1 MATENDD
8 SQSMNGILSN
18 ISRDV
23 VDTSWDIPPLTF
35 PKLQPTDSE
44 EADGADETSL
54 AEPRTIASSVPAQ
67 TEQPVSAA
75 PTIADIPS
83 MPLDTIDFDEAV
95 APADAEETATLP
107 PLVSSTDEQD
117 AEATQAFDTSDG
129 ITDLEELAAEDP
141 EHDPLK
147 TIPVAPKEPSAD
159 KWKIIAIVAAIA
171 AVAIAV
177 AGVIVVRN
185 RINSKEQRAAVAV
198 CEKVKSKYS
207 KANEKLQNAIEQA
220 TSLQGTA
227 ANQVADAATIDQLTQ
242 AVTKAQNLKTVGGC
256 SVLLSETTLRAHAR
270 SMSKQISNIKEQTKA
285 VTAAATAVYA
295 SKRAL
300 EVNKTTAALQKAIAD
315 AKTLLDGSAGQ
326 VADESTRDA
335 LAKAI
340 DAAQKL
346 LDGKSTDVAAM
357 QNASK
362 VISSTS
368 DGVNKSVAEQTAA
381 NAQSNTNSNTNS
393 NTGNGTT
400 NRRYTYTWQFGP
412 GSGNGVNGGGSSG
425 GNGGS
430 NGGGNGGSNGGG
442 NGGSNDDNGGSNGNG
457 NGGSNGGGNGGSN
470 DDNGGSN
477 GNGNGGS
484 NGGGNGG
491 SNGGGNGGSNGNGN
505 GDSNGGGNGGSD
517 TGTAGE

>member
-44 EADGADETSL
+44 EADGADETPL

-83 MPLDTIDFDEAV
+83 MPLDTIDFDDAV

-147 TIPVAPKEPSAD
+147 TIPAASKEPSAD
-159 KWKIIAIVAAIA
+159 KRKIIAIVAAIA
-171 AVAIAV
+171 AVAVAV

-198 CEKVKSKYS
+198 CEKAKSKYS

-285 VTAAATAVYA
+285 VTAAWP
-295 SKRAL
+295 
-300 EVNKTTAALQKAIAD
+300 
-315 AKTLLDGSAGQ
+315 GSARRVREPQ
-326 VADESTRDA
+326 YQR
-335 LAKAI
+335 
-340 DAAQKL
+340 
-346 LDGKSTDVAAM
+346 TD
-357 QNASK
+357 QGRYRSSHSCGRQQAS
-362 VISSTS
+362 
-368 DGVNKSVAEQTAA
+368 
-381 NAQSNTNSNTNS
+381 
-393 NTGNGTT
+393 
-400 NRRYTYTWQFGP
+400 FG
-412 GSGNGVNGGGSSG
+412 S
-425 GNGGS
+425 
-430 NGGGNGGSNGGG
+430 
-442 NGGSNDDNGGSNGNG
+442 
-457 NGGSNGGGNGGSN
+457 
-470 DDNGGSN
+470 
-477 GNGNGGS
+477 
-484 NGGGNGG
+484 
-491 SNGGGNGGSNGNGN
+491 
-505 GDSNGGGNGGSD
+505 
-517 TGTAGE
+517 E

>member
-1 MATENDD
+1 
-8 SQSMNGILSN
+8 MNGILSN

-54 AEPRTIASSVPAQ
+54 AEPRAIASSVPAQ

-83 MPLDTIDFDEAV
+83 MPLDTIDFDDAV

-159 KWKIIAIVAAIA
+159 KRKIIAIVAAIA
-171 AVAIAV
+171 AVAVAI

-285 VTAAATAVYA
+285 VTAAATAVAA

-430 NGGGNGGSNGGG
+430 NGGGNGGSNDDNGGSNGGGNGGSNGDGNGGSNDDNGGSNGNGNGGSNGDG

-457 NGGSNGGGNGGSN
+457 NGGSNGGGNGGS
-470 DDNGGSN
+470 
-477 GNGNGGS
+477 
-484 NGGGNGG
+484 
-491 SNGGGNGGSNGNGN
+491 
-505 GDSNGGGNGGSD
+505 D

>member
-54 AEPRTIASSVPAQ
+54 AEPRAIASSVPAQ

-83 MPLDTIDFDEAV
+83 MPLDTIDFDDAV

-159 KWKIIAIVAAIA
+159 KRKIIAIVAAIA
-171 AVAIAV
+171 AVAVAV

-227 ANQVADAATIDQLTQ
+227 ANQVADAATIDQLAQ

-285 VTAAATAVYA
+285 VTAAATAVDA

-300 EVNKTTAALQKAIAD
+300 EVNKD
-315 AKTLLDGSAGQ
+315 DCR
-326 VADESTRDA
+326 VAEDHCRR
-335 LAKAI
+335 K
-340 DAAQKL
+340 
-346 LDGKSTDVAAM
+346 DVA
-357 QNASK
+357 
-362 VISSTS
+362 
-368 DGVNKSVAEQTAA
+368 
-381 NAQSNTNSNTNS
+381 
-393 NTGNGTT
+393 
-400 NRRYTYTWQFGP
+400 
-412 GSGNGVNGGGSSG
+412 
-425 GNGGS
+425 
-430 NGGGNGGSNGGG
+430 
-442 NGGSNDDNGGSNGNG
+442 
-457 NGGSNGGGNGGSN
+457 
-470 DDNGGSN
+470 
-477 GNGNGGS
+477 
-484 NGGGNGG
+484 
-491 SNGGGNGGSNGNGN
+491 
-505 GDSNGGGNGGSD
+505 
-517 TGTAGE
+517 

>member
-67 TEQPVSAA
+67 MEQPVSAA

-159 KWKIIAIVAAIA
+159 KRKIIAIVAAIA
-171 AVAIAV
+171 AVAVAI

-207 KANEKLQNAIEQA
+207 KANEKLQNAIERA

-285 VTAAATAVYA
+285 VTAAATAVAA

-300 EVNKTTAALQKAIAD
+300 EVNKTTAALQKTIAD

-400 NRRYTYTWQFGP
+400 NRRYTYTWQFGL
-412 GSGNGVNGGGSSG
+412 GSGNGVNGGGSTGGNNNGGSTG
-425 GNGGS
+425 GNGDSTGNGNGGS
-430 NGGGNGGSNGGG
+430 TGG
-442 NGGSNDDNGGSNGNG
+442 NGGSNDG
-457 NGGSNGGGNGGSN
+457 NGGSTG
-470 DDNGGSN
+470 
-477 GNGNGGS
+477 
-484 NGGGNGG
+484 
-491 SNGGGNGGSNGNGN
+491 GN
-505 GDSNGGGNGGSD
+505 GDSNGNGGSTGGNGGNGDSNDNGNGGSDGGNDNSD

>member
-8 SQSMNGILSN
+8 SRSMNGILSN

-44 EADGADETSL
+44 EADGADGASL

-83 MPLDTIDFDEAV
+83 MPLDTIDFDDAV

-117 AEATQAFDTSDG
+117 VEATQAFDTSDG

-171 AVAIAV
+171 AVAVAI

-185 RINSKEQRAAVAV
+185 RINSKEQRAAVVV
-198 CEKVKSKYS
+198 CEKAKSKYS

-227 ANQVADAATIDQLTQ
+227 ANQVADAVTIDQLTQ

-300 EVNKTTAALQKAIAD
+300 EVNKTTAALQKTIAD

-346 LDGKSTDVAAM
+346 LDGKSTDVTAM

-412 GSGNGVNGGGSSG
+412 GSGNGVNGGGSTGGNNNGGSTG
-425 GNGGS
+425 GNGDSTGNGNGGS
-430 NGGGNGGSNGGG
+430 TGG
-442 NGGSNDDNGGSNGNG
+442 NGGSNDG
-457 NGGSNGGGNGGSN
+457 NGGSTG
-470 DDNGGSN
+470 
-477 GNGNGGS
+477 
-484 NGGGNGG
+484 
-491 SNGGGNGGSNGNGN
+491 GN
-505 GDSNGGGNGGSD
+505 GDSNGNGGSTGGNGGNGDSNDNGNGGSDGGNDNSD

>member
-8 SQSMNGILSN
+8 SRSMNGILSN

-44 EADGADETSL
+44 EADGADGASL

-83 MPLDTIDFDEAV
+83 MPLDTIDFDDAV

-117 AEATQAFDTSDG
+117 VEATQAFDTSDG

-171 AVAIAV
+171 AVAVAI

-185 RINSKEQRAAVAV
+185 RINSKEQRAAVVV
-198 CEKVKSKYS
+198 CEKAKSKYS

-300 EVNKTTAALQKAIAD
+300 EVNKTTAALQKTIAD

-346 LDGKSTDVAAM
+346 LDGKSTDVTAM

-412 GSGNGVNGGGSSG
+412 GSGNGVNGGGSTGGNNNGGSTG
-425 GNGGS
+425 GNGDSTGNGNGGS
-430 NGGGNGGSNGGG
+430 TGG
-442 NGGSNDDNGGSNGNG
+442 NGGSNDG
-457 NGGSNGGGNGGSN
+457 NGGSTG
-470 DDNGGSN
+470 
-477 GNGNGGS
+477 
-484 NGGGNGG
+484 
-491 SNGGGNGGSNGNGN
+491 GN
-505 GDSNGGGNGGSD
+505 GDSNGNGGSTGGNGGNGDSNDNGNGGSDGGDDNSD

>member
-1 MATENDD
+1 MATGNDD

-44 EADGADETSL
+44 EADGADETPL

-67 TEQPVSAA
+67 MEQPVSAA
-75 PTIADIPS
+75 PTIANIPS
-83 MPLDTIDFDEAV
+83 MPLDTIDFDDAV

-117 AEATQAFDTSDG
+117 AEATQAFDASDG
-129 ITDLEELAAEDP
+129 ITDLEELAAEDS

-159 KWKIIAIVAAIA
+159 KRKIITIVAAIA
-171 AVAIAV
+171 AVAVAI

-185 RINSKEQRAAVAV
+185 RINSKEQHAAVAV

-270 SMSKQISNIKEQTKA
+270 SMSKQISNIKDQTKA
-285 VTAAATAVYA
+285 VSAAATAVAA

-300 EVNKTTAALQKAIAD
+300 EVNKD
-315 AKTLLDGSAGQ
+315 DCR
-326 VADESTRDA
+326 VAEDHCRR
-335 LAKAI
+335 K
-340 DAAQKL
+340 
-346 LDGKSTDVAAM
+346 DVA
-357 QNASK
+357 
-362 VISSTS
+362 
-368 DGVNKSVAEQTAA
+368 
-381 NAQSNTNSNTNS
+381 
-393 NTGNGTT
+393 
-400 NRRYTYTWQFGP
+400 
-412 GSGNGVNGGGSSG
+412 
-425 GNGGS
+425 
-430 NGGGNGGSNGGG
+430 
-442 NGGSNDDNGGSNGNG
+442 
-457 NGGSNGGGNGGSN
+457 
-470 DDNGGSN
+470 
-477 GNGNGGS
+477 
-484 NGGGNGG
+484 
-491 SNGGGNGGSNGNGN
+491 
-505 GDSNGGGNGGSD
+505 
-517 TGTAGE
+517 

>member
-44 EADGADETSL
+44 EADGADEASL

-83 MPLDTIDFDEAV
+83 MPLDTIDFDDAV

-159 KWKIIAIVAAIA
+159 KRKIIAIVAAIA
-171 AVAIAV
+171 AVAVAI

-185 RINSKEQRAAVAV
+185 RINSKEQRAAVVV
-198 CEKVKSKYS
+198 CEKAKSKYS

-270 SMSKQISNIKEQTKA
+270 SMSKQISNIKEQSKA
-285 VTAAATAVYA
+285 VTAAATAVAA

-300 EVNKTTAALQKAIAD
+300 EVNKTTAALQKTIAD

-412 GSGNGVNGGGSSG
+412 GSGNGVNGGGSTGGNNNGGSTG
-425 GNGGS
+425 GNGDSTGNGNGGS
-430 NGGGNGGSNGGG
+430 TGG
-442 NGGSNDDNGGSNGNG
+442 NGGSNDG
-457 NGGSNGGGNGGSN
+457 NGGSTG
-470 DDNGGSN
+470 
-477 GNGNGGS
+477 
-484 NGGGNGG
+484 
-491 SNGGGNGGSNGNGN
+491 GN
-505 GDSNGGGNGGSD
+505 GDSNGNGGSTGGNGGNGDSNDNGNGGSDGGNDNSD

>member
-1 MATENDD
+1 MATENDN
-8 SQSMNGILSN
+8 SRSMNGILSN

-44 EADGADETSL
+44 EADGADEASL

-83 MPLDTIDFDEAV
+83 MPLDTVDFDDAV

-117 AEATQAFDTSDG
+117 VEATQAFDTSGG

-159 KWKIIAIVAAIA
+159 KRKIIAIVAAIA
-171 AVAIAV
+171 AVAVAI

-185 RINSKEQRAAVAV
+185 RINSKEQRAAVVV
-198 CEKVKSKYS
+198 CEKAKSKYS

-285 VTAAATAVYA
+285 VTAAATAVDA

-315 AKTLLDGSAGQ
+315 AKTLLDGSAGE

-346 LDGKSTDVAAM
+346 LDGKSTDVMAM

-412 GSGNGVNGGGSSG
+412 GSGNGVNGGGSTGGNNNGGSTG
-425 GNGGS
+425 GNGDSTGNGNGGS
-430 NGGGNGGSNGGG
+430 TGG
-442 NGGSNDDNGGSNGNG
+442 NGGSNDG
-457 NGGSNGGGNGGSN
+457 NGGSTG
-470 DDNGGSN
+470 
-477 GNGNGGS
+477 
-484 NGGGNGG
+484 
-491 SNGGGNGGSNGNGN
+491 GN
-505 GDSNGGGNGGSD
+505 GDSNGNGGSTGGNGGNGDSNDNGNGGSDGGNDNSD

>member
-44 EADGADETSL
+44 ESDGADEASL

-83 MPLDTIDFDEAV
+83 MPLDTIDFDDAV

-117 AEATQAFDTSDG
+117 AEATQAFDASDG

-171 AVAIAV
+171 AVAVAI

-185 RINSKEQRAAVAV
+185 RINSKEQRAAVVV
-198 CEKVKSKYS
+198 CEKAKSKYS

-300 EVNKTTAALQKAIAD
+300 EVNKTTAALQKTIAD

-346 LDGKSTDVAAM
+346 LDGKSTDVTAM

-412 GSGNGVNGGGSSG
+412 GSGNGVNGGGSTGGNNNGGSTG
-425 GNGGS
+425 GNGDSTGNGNGGS
-430 NGGGNGGSNGGG
+430 TGG
-442 NGGSNDDNGGSNGNG
+442 NGGSNDG
-457 NGGSNGGGNGGSN
+457 NGGSTG
-470 DDNGGSN
+470 
-477 GNGNGGS
+477 
-484 NGGGNGG
+484 
-491 SNGGGNGGSNGNGN
+491 GN
-505 GDSNGGGNGGSD
+505 GDSNGNGGSTGGNGGNGDSNDNGNGGSDGGNDNSD

>member
-1 MATENDD
+1 
-8 SQSMNGILSN
+8 MNGILSN

-44 EADGADETSL
+44 EADGADGASL

-83 MPLDTIDFDEAV
+83 MPLDTIDFDDAV

-117 AEATQAFDTSDG
+117 VEATQAFDTSDG

-171 AVAIAV
+171 AVAVAI

-185 RINSKEQRAAVAV
+185 RINSKEQRAAVVV
-198 CEKVKSKYS
+198 CEKAKSKYS

-300 EVNKTTAALQKAIAD
+300 EVNKTTAALQKTIAD

-346 LDGKSTDVAAM
+346 LDGKSTDVTAM

-412 GSGNGVNGGGSSG
+412 GSGNGVNGGGSTGGNNNGGSTG
-425 GNGGS
+425 GNGDSTGNGNGGS
-430 NGGGNGGSNGGG
+430 TGG
-442 NGGSNDDNGGSNGNG
+442 NGGSNDG
-457 NGGSNGGGNGGSN
+457 NGGSTG
-470 DDNGGSN
+470 
-477 GNGNGGS
+477 
-484 NGGGNGG
+484 
-491 SNGGGNGGSNGNGN
+491 GN
-505 GDSNGGGNGGSD
+505 GDSNGNGGSTGGNGGNGDSNDNGNGGSDGGDDNSD

>member
-8 SQSMNGILSN
+8 SRSMNGILSN

-44 EADGADETSL
+44 EADGADGASL

-83 MPLDTIDFDEAV
+83 MPLDTIDFDDAV

-117 AEATQAFDTSDG
+117 VEATQAFDTSDG

-171 AVAIAV
+171 AVAVAI

-185 RINSKEQRAAVAV
+185 RINSKEQRAAVVV
-198 CEKVKSKYS
+198 CEKAKSKYS

-270 SMSKQISNIKEQTKA
+270 SMSKQISNIKEQAKA

-300 EVNKTTAALQKAIAD
+300 EVNKTTAALQKTIAD

-346 LDGKSTDVAAM
+346 LDGKSTDVTAM

-412 GSGNGVNGGGSSG
+412 GSGNGVNGGGSTGGNNNGGSTG
-425 GNGGS
+425 GNGDSTGNGNGGS
-430 NGGGNGGSNGGG
+430 TGG
-442 NGGSNDDNGGSNGNG
+442 NGGSNDG
-457 NGGSNGGGNGGSN
+457 NGGSTG
-470 DDNGGSN
+470 
-477 GNGNGGS
+477 
-484 NGGGNGG
+484 
-491 SNGGGNGGSNGNGN
+491 GN
-505 GDSNGGGNGGSD
+505 GDSNGNGGSTGGNGGNGDSNDNGNGGSDGGNDNSD

>member
-75 PTIADIPS
+75 TTIADIPS

-117 AEATQAFDTSDG
+117 AEATQAFDASDG
-129 ITDLEELAAEDP
+129 ITDLEELATEDP

-159 KWKIIAIVAAIA
+159 KRKIIAIIAAIA
-171 AVAIAV
+171 AMAVAI

-198 CEKVKSKYS
+198 CEKAKSKYS
-207 KANEKLQNAIEQA
+207 KANEKLQNAVEQA

-285 VTAAATAVYA
+285 VTAAATAVAA

-346 LDGKSTDVAAM
+346 LDGKSTDVTAM

-430 NGGGNGGSNGGG
+430 SGG

-491 SNGGGNGGSNGNGN
+491 SNGGGNGGSNGGGN
-505 GDSNGGGNGGSD
+505 GDSD

>member
-1 MATENDD
+1 MATGNDD

-44 EADGADETSL
+44 EADGADETPL

-67 TEQPVSAA
+67 MEQPVSAA
-75 PTIADIPS
+75 PTIANIPS
-83 MPLDTIDFDEAV
+83 MPLDTIDFDDAV

-117 AEATQAFDTSDG
+117 AEATQAFDTSG

-147 TIPVAPKEPSAD
+147 TIPAAPKEPSAD
-159 KWKIIAIVAAIA
+159 KRKIIAIVAAIA
-171 AVAIAV
+171 AMAVAI

-185 RINSKEQRAAVAV
+185 HINSKEQRAAVAV

-270 SMSKQISNIKEQTKA
+270 SMSKQISNIKDQTKA
-285 VTAAATAVYA
+285 VSAAATAVAA

-300 EVNKTTAALQKAIAD
+300 EVNKD
-315 AKTLLDGSAGQ
+315 DCR
-326 VADESTRDA
+326 VAEDHCRR
-335 LAKAI
+335 K
-340 DAAQKL
+340 
-346 LDGKSTDVAAM
+346 DVA
-357 QNASK
+357 
-362 VISSTS
+362 
-368 DGVNKSVAEQTAA
+368 
-381 NAQSNTNSNTNS
+381 
-393 NTGNGTT
+393 
-400 NRRYTYTWQFGP
+400 
-412 GSGNGVNGGGSSG
+412 
-425 GNGGS
+425 
-430 NGGGNGGSNGGG
+430 
-442 NGGSNDDNGGSNGNG
+442 
-457 NGGSNGGGNGGSN
+457 
-470 DDNGGSN
+470 
-477 GNGNGGS
+477 
-484 NGGGNGG
+484 
-491 SNGGGNGGSNGNGN
+491 
-505 GDSNGGGNGGSD
+505 
-517 TGTAGE
+517 

>member
-8 SQSMNGILSN
+8 SRSMNGILSN

-44 EADGADETSL
+44 EADGADGASL

-83 MPLDTIDFDEAV
+83 MPLDTIDFDDAV

-117 AEATQAFDTSDG
+117 VEATQAFDTSGG

-159 KWKIIAIVAAIA
+159 KRKIIAIVAAIA
-171 AVAIAV
+171 AVAVAI

-185 RINSKEQRAAVAV
+185 RINSKEQRAAVVV
-198 CEKVKSKYS
+198 CEKAKSKYS

-270 SMSKQISNIKEQTKA
+270 SMSRQISNIKEQTKA
-285 VTAAATAVYA
+285 VTAAATAVDA

-315 AKTLLDGSAGQ
+315 AKTLLDGSAGE

-340 DAAQKL
+340 DAA
-346 LDGKSTDVAAM
+346 
-357 QNASK
+357 
-362 VISSTS
+362 
-368 DGVNKSVAEQTAA
+368 
-381 NAQSNTNSNTNS
+381 
-393 NTGNGTT
+393 
-400 NRRYTYTWQFGP
+400 
-412 GSGNGVNGGGSSG
+412 
-425 GNGGS
+425 
-430 NGGGNGGSNGGG
+430 
-442 NGGSNDDNGGSNGNG
+442 
-457 NGGSNGGGNGGSN
+457 
-470 DDNGGSN
+470 
-477 GNGNGGS
+477 
-484 NGGGNGG
+484 
-491 SNGGGNGGSNGNGN
+491 
-505 GDSNGGGNGGSD
+505 
-517 TGTAGE
+517 

>member
-8 SQSMNGILSN
+8 SRSMNGILSN

-44 EADGADETSL
+44 EADGADGASL

-83 MPLDTIDFDEAV
+83 MPLDTIDFDDAV

-117 AEATQAFDTSDG
+117 VEATQAFDTSDG

-171 AVAIAV
+171 AVAVAI

-185 RINSKEQRAAVAV
+185 RINSKEQRAAVVV
-198 CEKVKSKYS
+198 CEKAKSKYS

-300 EVNKTTAALQKAIAD
+300 EVNKTTAALQKTIAD

-346 LDGKSTDVAAM
+346 LDGKSTDVTAM

-412 GSGNGVNGGGSSG
+412 GSGNGVNGGGSTGGNNNGGSTG
-425 GNGGS
+425 GNGDS
-430 NGGGNGGSNGGG
+430 TGNGKGGSAGG
-442 NGGSNDDNGGSNGNG
+442 NGGSNDG
-457 NGGSNGGGNGGSN
+457 NGGSTG
-470 DDNGGSN
+470 
-477 GNGNGGS
+477 
-484 NGGGNGG
+484 
-491 SNGGGNGGSNGNGN
+491 GN
-505 GDSNGGGNGGSD
+505 GDSNGNGGSTGGNGGNGDSNDNGNGGSDGGNDNSD

>member
-1 MATENDD
+1 
-8 SQSMNGILSN
+8 MNGILSN

-44 EADGADETSL
+44 EADGADGASL

-83 MPLDTIDFDEAV
+83 MPLDTIDFDDAV

-117 AEATQAFDTSDG
+117 VEATQAFDTSGG

-159 KWKIIAIVAAIA
+159 KRKIIAIVAAIA
-171 AVAIAV
+171 AVAVAI

-185 RINSKEQRAAVAV
+185 RINSKEQRAAVVV
-198 CEKVKSKYS
+198 CEKAKSKYS

-270 SMSKQISNIKEQTKA
+270 SMSKQISNIKEQTKV
-285 VTAAATAVYA
+285 VTAAATAVAA

-346 LDGKSTDVAAM
+346 LDGKSTDVMAM

-412 GSGNGVNGGGSSG
+412 GSGNGVNGGGSTGGNNNGGSTG
-425 GNGGS
+425 GNGDSTGNGNGGS
-430 NGGGNGGSNGGG
+430 TGG
-442 NGGSNDDNGGSNGNG
+442 NGGSNDG
-457 NGGSNGGGNGGSN
+457 NGGSTG
-470 DDNGGSN
+470 
-477 GNGNGGS
+477 
-484 NGGGNGG
+484 
-491 SNGGGNGGSNGNGN
+491 GN
-505 GDSNGGGNGGSD
+505 GDSNGNGGSTGGNGGNGDSNDNGNGGSDGGNDNSD

>member
-83 MPLDTIDFDEAV
+83 MPLDTIDFDDAV

-159 KWKIIAIVAAIA
+159 KRKIIAIVAAIA
-171 AVAIAV
+171 AAAVAI

-185 RINSKEQRAAVAV
+185 RINSKEQRAAVVV
-198 CEKVKSKYS
+198 CEKAKSKYS

-285 VTAAATAVYA
+285 VTAAATAVAA

-400 NRRYTYTWQFGP
+400 NRRYTYTWQFGL

-430 NGGGNGGSNGGG
+430 NGGGNGGSNDDNGGSNGDGNGGSNGGGNGGSNGGGNGGSNGDG

-457 NGGSNGGGNGGSN
+457 NGGSNGGGNGGS
-470 DDNGGSN
+470 
-477 GNGNGGS
+477 
-484 NGGGNGG
+484 
-491 SNGGGNGGSNGNGN
+491 
-505 GDSNGGGNGGSD
+505 D

>member
-44 EADGADETSL
+44 EADGADETPL

-83 MPLDTIDFDEAV
+83 MPLDTIDFDDAV

-107 PLVSSTDEQD
+107 PLVSSTGEQD

-147 TIPVAPKEPSAD
+147 TIPAAPKEPSAD
-159 KWKIIAIVAAIA
+159 KRKIIAIVAAIA
-171 AVAIAV
+171 AVAVAV

-185 RINSKEQRAAVAV
+185 RINSKEQSAAVAV

-256 SVLLSETTLRAHAR
+256 SVMLSETTLRAHAR

-285 VTAAATAVYA
+285 VTAAATAVAA

-346 LDGKSTDVAAM
+346 LDGKSTDVTAM

-430 NGGGNGGSNGGG
+430 SGGNNNGGSTGGNGDSNGGG
-442 NGGSNDDNGGSNGNG
+442 NGGSNDD
-457 NGGSNGGGNGGSN
+457 
-470 DDNGGSN
+470 
-477 GNGNGGS
+477 
-484 NGGGNGG
+484 
-491 SNGGGNGGSNGNGN
+491 NGGSNGNGN

>member
-1 MATENDD
+1 MATENGD

-44 EADGADETSL
+44 EADGADETPL

-83 MPLDTIDFDEAV
+83 MPLDTIDFDDAV

-159 KWKIIAIVAAIA
+159 KRKIIAIVAAIA
-171 AVAIAV
+171 AVAVAI

-185 RINSKEQRAAVAV
+185 RINSKEQRAAVVV
-198 CEKVKSKYS
+198 CEKAKSKYS

-285 VTAAATAVYA
+285 VAAAATAVAA

-346 LDGKSTDVAAM
+346 LDGKSTDVTAM

-381 NAQSNTNSNTNS
+381 NTNSNTN
-393 NTGNGTT
+393 NGTT

-430 NGGGNGGSNGGG
+430 SGGNNNGGSTGGNG
-442 NGGSNDDNGGSNGNG
+442 D
-457 NGGSNGGGNGGSN
+457 
-470 DDNGGSN
+470 
-477 GNGNGGS
+477 
-484 NGGGNGG
+484 
-491 SNGGGNGGSNGNGN
+491 SNGNGN
-505 GDSNGGGNGGSD
+505 GDSNGGGNGDSNDGNGGSTGNGNGDSNGGGNGGFNNGNGGSTGNGNGDSD

>member
-44 EADGADETSL
+44 EADGADEASL

-83 MPLDTIDFDEAV
+83 MPLDTVDFDDAV

-117 AEATQAFDTSDG
+117 VEATQAFDTSGG

-159 KWKIIAIVAAIA
+159 KRKIIAIVAAIA
-171 AVAIAV
+171 AVAVAI

-185 RINSKEQRAAVAV
+185 RINSKEQRAAVVV
-198 CEKVKSKYS
+198 CEKAKSKYS

-300 EVNKTTAALQKAIAD
+300 EVNKTTAALQKTIAD

-346 LDGKSTDVAAM
+346 LDGKSTDVTAM

-412 GSGNGVNGGGSSG
+412 GSGNGVNGGGSTGGNNNGGSTG
-425 GNGGS
+425 GNGDSTGNGNGGS
-430 NGGGNGGSNGGG
+430 TGG
-442 NGGSNDDNGGSNGNG
+442 NGGSNDG
-457 NGGSNGGGNGGSN
+457 NGGSTG
-470 DDNGGSN
+470 
-477 GNGNGGS
+477 
-484 NGGGNGG
+484 
-491 SNGGGNGGSNGNGN
+491 GN
-505 GDSNGGGNGGSD
+505 GDSNGNGGSTGGNGGNGDSNDNGNGGSDGGNDNSD

>member
-44 EADGADETSL
+44 EADGADETPL

-75 PTIADIPS
+75 PTIANIPS

-159 KWKIIAIVAAIA
+159 KRKIIAIVAAIA
-171 AVAIAV
+171 AVAVAI

-185 RINSKEQRAAVAV
+185 RINSKEQRAAVVV
-198 CEKVKSKYS
+198 CEKAKSKYS
-207 KANEKLQNAIEQA
+207 KANEKLQNTIEQA

-285 VTAAATAVYA
+285 VTAAATAVAA

-300 EVNKTTAALQKAIAD
+300 EVNKTTAALQKTIAD

-400 NRRYTYTWQFGP
+400 NRRYTYTWQFGL

-425 GNGGS
+425 GNNNGGS
-430 NGGGNGGSNGGG
+430 TGGNGDST
-442 NGGSNDDNGGSNGNG
+442 
-457 NGGSNGGGNGGSN
+457 
-470 DDNGGSN
+470 
-477 GNGNGGS
+477 
-484 NGGGNGG
+484 
-491 SNGGGNGGSNGNGN
+491 GNGN
-505 GDSNGGGNGGSD
+505 GDSNGGGNGGSNDGNGGSTGNGNGDSNGGGNGGSNDGNGGSTGNGNGDSD

>member
-54 AEPRTIASSVPAQ
+54 AEPRAIASSVPAQ

-83 MPLDTIDFDEAV
+83 MPLDTIDFDDAV
-95 APADAEETATLP
+95 APADAEETATLT

-159 KWKIIAIVAAIA
+159 KRKIIAIVAAIA
-171 AVAIAV
+171 AVA
-177 AGVIVVRN
+177 
-185 RINSKEQRAAVAV
+185 V
-198 CEKVKSKYS
+198 CEKAKSKYS

-227 ANQVADAATIDQLTQ
+227 ANQVADAATIDQLAQ

-285 VTAAATAVYA
+285 VTAAATAVDA

-346 LDGKSTDVAAM
+346 LDGKSTDVTAM

-381 NAQSNTNSNTNS
+381 NAQSNTNSNTN
-393 NTGNGTT
+393 NGTT

-412 GSGNGVNGGGSSG
+412 GSGNGVNGGGST
-425 GNGGS
+425 
-430 NGGGNGGSNGGG
+430 GG
-442 NGGSNDDNGGSNGNG
+442 NGGSNDG
-457 NGGSNGGGNGGSN
+457 NGGSTG
-470 DDNGGSN
+470 
-477 GNGNGGS
+477 
-484 NGGGNGG
+484 
-491 SNGGGNGGSNGNGN
+491 GN
-505 GDSNGGGNGGSD
+505 GDSNGNGGSTGGNDNSD

>member
-44 EADGADETSL
+44 EADGADEASL

-83 MPLDTIDFDEAV
+83 MPLDTVDFDDAV

-117 AEATQAFDTSDG
+117 VEATQAFDTSGG

-159 KWKIIAIVAAIA
+159 KRKIIAIVAAIA
-171 AVAIAV
+171 AVAVAI

-185 RINSKEQRAAVAV
+185 RINSKEQRAAVVV
-198 CEKVKSKYS
+198 CEKAKSKYS

-270 SMSKQISNIKEQTKA
+270 SMSKQISNIKEQTKV
-285 VTAAATAVYA
+285 VTAAATAVAA

-346 LDGKSTDVAAM
+346 LDGKSTDVMAM

-412 GSGNGVNGGGSSG
+412 GSGNGVNGGGSTGGNNNGGSTG
-425 GNGGS
+425 GNGDSTGNGNGGS
-430 NGGGNGGSNGGG
+430 TGG
-442 NGGSNDDNGGSNGNG
+442 NGGSNDG
-457 NGGSNGGGNGGSN
+457 NGGSTG
-470 DDNGGSN
+470 
-477 GNGNGGS
+477 
-484 NGGGNGG
+484 
-491 SNGGGNGGSNGNGN
+491 GN
-505 GDSNGGGNGGSD
+505 GDSNGNGGSTGGNGGNGDSNDNGNGGSDGGNDNSD

>member
-8 SQSMNGILSN
+8 SRSMNGILSN

-44 EADGADETSL
+44 EADGADGASL

-83 MPLDTIDFDEAV
+83 MPLDTIDFDDAV

-117 AEATQAFDTSDG
+117 VEATQAFDTSDG

-171 AVAIAV
+171 AVAVAI

-185 RINSKEQRAAVAV
+185 RINSKEQRAAVVV
-198 CEKVKSKYS
+198 CEKAKSKYS

-300 EVNKTTAALQKAIAD
+300 EVNKTTAALQKTIAD

-346 LDGKSTDVAAM
+346 LDGKSTVTAM

-412 GSGNGVNGGGSSG
+412 GSGNGVNGGGSTGGNNNGGSTG
-425 GNGGS
+425 GNGDSTGNGNGGS
-430 NGGGNGGSNGGG
+430 TGG
-442 NGGSNDDNGGSNGNG
+442 NGGSNDG
-457 NGGSNGGGNGGSN
+457 NGGSTG
-470 DDNGGSN
+470 
-477 GNGNGGS
+477 
-484 NGGGNGG
+484 
-491 SNGGGNGGSNGNGN
+491 GN
-505 GDSNGGGNGGSD
+505 GDSNGNGGSTGGNGGNGDSNDNGNGGSTGGNDNSD

>member
-1 MATENDD
+1 M
-8 SQSMNGILSN
+8 
-18 ISRDV
+18 
-23 VDTSWDIPPLTF
+23 
-35 PKLQPTDSE
+35 
-44 EADGADETSL
+44 
-54 AEPRTIASSVPAQ
+54 
-67 TEQPVSAA
+67 
-75 PTIADIPS
+75 
-83 MPLDTIDFDEAV
+83 
-95 APADAEETATLP
+95 
-107 PLVSSTDEQD
+107 
-117 AEATQAFDTSDG
+117 
-129 ITDLEELAAEDP
+129 
-141 EHDPLK
+141 
-147 TIPVAPKEPSAD
+147 
-159 KWKIIAIVAAIA
+159 
-171 AVAIAV
+171 AVAI

-198 CEKVKSKYS
+198 CEKAKSKYS

-227 ANQVADAATIDQLTQ
+227 ANQVADAATIDQLAQ

-285 VTAAATAVYA
+285 VTAAATAVDA

-346 LDGKSTDVAAM
+346 LDGKSTDVTVM

-381 NAQSNTNSNTNS
+381 NAQSNTNSNTN
-393 NTGNGTT
+393 NGTT

-412 GSGNGVNGGGSSG
+412 GSGNGVNGGGSTG

-430 NGGGNGGSNGGG
+430 TG
-442 NGGSNDDNGGSNGNG
+442 
-457 NGGSNGGGNGGSN
+457 
-470 DDNGGSN
+470 
-477 GNGNGGS
+477 
-484 NGGGNGG
+484 
-491 SNGGGNGGSNGNGN
+491 GN
-505 GDSNGGGNGGSD
+505 GDSNGNGGSTGGNGGNGDSNDNGNGGSTGGNDNSD

>member
-44 EADGADETSL
+44 EADGADETPL

-117 AEATQAFDTSDG
+117 AEATQAFDTSG

-147 TIPVAPKEPSAD
+147 TIPAAPKEPSAD
-159 KWKIIAIVAAIA
+159 KRKIIAIVAAIA
-171 AVAIAV
+171 AMAVAI

-185 RINSKEQRAAVAV
+185 HINSKEQRAAVAV

-256 SVLLSETTLRAHAR
+256 SVMLSETTLRAHAR

-285 VTAAATAVYA
+285 VTAAATAVAA

-381 NAQSNTNSNTNS
+381 NAQSNTN
-393 NTGNGTT
+393 NGTT
-400 NRRYTYTWQFGP
+400 NRRYTYTWQFGL
-412 GSGNGVNGGGSSG
+412 GSGNGVNGGGSS
-425 GNGGS
+425 
-430 NGGGNGGSNGGG
+430 GGNGGSNGGG

-491 SNGGGNGGSNGNGN
+491 SNGNGN

>member
-75 PTIADIPS
+75 TTIADIPS

-117 AEATQAFDTSDG
+117 AEATQAFDTSG

-147 TIPVAPKEPSAD
+147 TIPAAPKEPSAD
-159 KWKIIAIVAAIA
+159 KRKIIAIVAAIA
-171 AVAIAV
+171 AMAVAI

-185 RINSKEQRAAVAV
+185 HINSKEQRAAVAV

-242 AVTKAQNLKTVGGC
+242 AVTKAQNLKTVSGC

-285 VTAAATAVYA
+285 VTAAATAVDA

-412 GSGNGVNGGGSSG
+412 GSGNGVNGGGSTGGNNNGGSTG
-425 GNGGS
+425 GNGDSTGNGNGGS
-430 NGGGNGGSNGGG
+430 TGG
-442 NGGSNDDNGGSNGNG
+442 NGGSNDG
-457 NGGSNGGGNGGSN
+457 NGGSTG
-470 DDNGGSN
+470 
-477 GNGNGGS
+477 
-484 NGGGNGG
+484 
-491 SNGGGNGGSNGNGN
+491 GN
-505 GDSNGGGNGGSD
+505 GDSNGNGGSTGGNGGNGDSNDNGNGGSDGGNDNSD

>member
-44 EADGADETSL
+44 EADGADEASL

-83 MPLDTIDFDEAV
+83 MPLDTIDFDDAV

-159 KWKIIAIVAAIA
+159 KRKIIAIVAAIA
-171 AVAIAV
+171 AVAVAI

-185 RINSKEQRAAVAV
+185 RINSKEQRAAVVV
-198 CEKVKSKYS
+198 CEKAKSKYS

-270 SMSKQISNIKEQTKA
+270 SMSKQISNIKEQAKA
-285 VTAAATAVYA
+285 VTAAATAVAA

-300 EVNKTTAALQKAIAD
+300 EVNKTTAALQKTIAD

-346 LDGKSTDVAAM
+346 LDGKSTDVTAM

-412 GSGNGVNGGGSSG
+412 GSGNGVNGGGSS
-425 GNGGS
+425 
-430 NGGGNGGSNGGG
+430 GGNGGSNGGG

>member
-67 TEQPVSAA
+67 MEQPVSAA

-129 ITDLEELAAEDP
+129 ITDLEELATEDP

-159 KWKIIAIVAAIA
+159 KRKIIAIVAAIA
-171 AVAIAV
+171 AVAVAV

-285 VTAAATAVYA
+285 VTAAATAVAA

-412 GSGNGVNGGGSSG
+412 GSGNGVNGGGSTGGNNNGGSTG
-425 GNGGS
+425 GNGDSTGNGNGGS
-430 NGGGNGGSNGGG
+430 TGG
-442 NGGSNDDNGGSNGNG
+442 NGGSNDG
-457 NGGSNGGGNGGSN
+457 NGGSTG
-470 DDNGGSN
+470 
-477 GNGNGGS
+477 
-484 NGGGNGG
+484 
-491 SNGGGNGGSNGNGN
+491 GN
-505 GDSNGGGNGGSD
+505 GDSNGNGGSTGGNGGNGDSNDNGNGGSDGGNDNSD